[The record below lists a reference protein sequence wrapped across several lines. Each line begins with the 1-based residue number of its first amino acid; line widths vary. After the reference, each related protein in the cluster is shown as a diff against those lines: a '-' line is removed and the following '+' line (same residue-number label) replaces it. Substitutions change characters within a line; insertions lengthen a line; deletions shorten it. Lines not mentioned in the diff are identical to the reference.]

1 MAAVVDSQLML
12 TASDG
17 DGELSDA
24 ALRAVLAA
32 KAPGGGGLPAVAAD
46 AALRCSASACGGD
59 ALDGLLARLAAGAGR
74 VLLADCTAGDTA
86 ALHSR
91 ALGLGCGVALAN
103 KKPLV
108 CPLPQYRQLTA
119 LPRRLRAESTVG
131 AGMPVHAALGRVL
144 AAGDAVRRVAGAFS
158 GTLGVVMSG
167 LEDGRPFSAV
177 VADAKAAGYTEPD
190 PRDDLSG
197 LDVARKALIL
207 ARKLG
212 WPLELHDVAVESLYP
227 PEMAPEVRRTLI
239 ARTAVGLTRFIRWQH
254 LSVEAFMARLPEL
267 DAAFAARAEAA
278 KAAGS
283 VLRYAAVVEGG
294 AARVGVQAVPAS
306 GPLGQLH
313 GSDNLVEIHSDV
325 YAPAPLVLQG
335 RGAGAA
341 ATAAGVLADLLE
353 LHDCR

>member
-1 MAAVVDSQLML
+1 MLTRPRPDPLPQACASLSVAAVVDSQLML
-12 TASDG
+12 TACDG

-32 KAPGGGGLPAVAAD
+32 KSPGGGGLPSVAAD
-46 AALRCSASACGGD
+46 ASLRCSATACGGD

-86 ALHSR
+86 ALHAR
-91 ALGLGCGVALAN
+91 AMGLGCGVALAN

-108 CPLPQYRQLTA
+108 CPLALYRQLTA
-119 LPRRLRAESTVG
+119 VPRRLRAESTVG
-131 AGMPVHAALGRVL
+131 AGTPVHAALNRVIFS
-144 AAGDAVRRVAGAFS
+144 GDCVRRVAGAFS

-212 WPLELHDVAVESLYP
+212 WPLELADVAVESLYP
-227 PEMAPEVRRTLI
+227 PEMAPEVRW
-239 ARTAVGLTRFIRWQH
+239 FW
-254 LSVEAFMARLPEL
+254 
-267 DAAFAARAEAA
+267 
-278 KAAGS
+278 
-283 VLRYAAVVEGG
+283 
-294 AARVGVQAVPAS
+294 AS
-306 GPLGQLH
+306 YGH
-313 GSDNLVEIHSDV
+313 
-325 YAPAPLVLQG
+325 
-335 RGAGAA
+335 
-341 ATAAGVLADLLE
+341 
-353 LHDCR
+353 